1 MRLRPAV
8 AAIACAAA
16 LALPACSAAPGATA
30 EAGTAP
36 ARPAEAP
43 LVLAEAAPPAPDP
56 APAPAAPALACSGI
70 LKQGGLVVCEAPPRA
85 RVRFGDVTLVAGP
98 DGTVQFGLAQ
108 QAPPQLRVTSG
119 PDVLD
124 LEIAPRQDM
133 FREVPGLDCDRVD
146 ARTPEQRAHAARSWE
161 IKQAAFAAF
170 NEGRGALDGFIAPVD
185 SPRSS
190 PFGPTRRYTG
200 ISKTSGEAC
209 DSLSVHRG
217 LDFASPT
224 GTPVQAPADGVISL
238 ADPDLY
244 YEGGTIFLDH
254 GHGLLSVFM
263 HLSEVGV
270 APGDTVSRGDIL
282 GRTGNTGRSTGP
294 HLHWGMKWRNPWSRD
309 RARDVYIDPALLLE
323 LEP

>member
-1 MRLRPAV
+1 L
-8 AAIACAAA
+8 AALAALAA
-16 LALPACSAAPGATA
+16 LALPACSAAPGAAAQA
-30 EAGTAP
+30 EAVPELP
-36 ARPAEAP
+36 ARDAPVPAEAA
-43 LVLAEAAPPAPDP
+43 LPAPQP
-56 APAPAAPALACSGI
+56 APEPAPVAEPAAPALACGGV
-70 LKQGGLVVCEAPPRA
+70 LKQGGLVFCQAAPRA
-85 RVRFGDVTLVAGP
+85 RVRFGDITLVADAEGI
-98 DGTVQFGLAQ
+98 VQYGLAQ
-108 QAPPQLRVTSG
+108 HAPKQLRVTSG
-119 PDVLD
+119 SDTLLLD
-124 LEIAPRQDM
+124 IAGRQDD

-170 NEGRGALDGFIAPVD
+170 HDGAGGLDGFAAPVA

-224 GTPVQAPADGVISL
+224 GTPVRAPADGVITL

-263 HLSEVGV
+263 HLSDVGV
-270 APGDTVSRGDIL
+270 APGDTVSRGDTI
-282 GRTGNTGRSTGP
+282 GKTGNTGRSTGP
-294 HLHWGMKWRNPWSRD
+294 HLHWGVKWRNSWSRD
-309 RARDVYIDPALLLE
+309 RAQDFYIDPALLLE